1 MALINRFAHLLA
13 EKGVTISDVARAT
26 GISRQTLHLWQSKEI
41 MPRMSSEVIE
51 ILCRYFN
58 CEVGELLLL
67 DPPLKKEPAGEG

>member
-1 MALINRFAHLLA
+1 MVTNRFAQFLTERNLSITQ
-13 EKGVTISDVARAT
+13 VSRAT
-26 GISRQTLHLWQSKEI
+26 GISRQTLHLWRDSPMRQI
-41 MPRMSSEVIE
+41 NLDVLE